1 MSLPKEPLI
10 SEKENKELNKV
21 LDSVTGPTKEEAA
34 NTVLNKQTVVE
45 EVSDPKE
52 IIPDNNTIDI
62 NKPDTEFE
70 ENFANYNTT
79 LKEEKEPVRFAGVF
93 KGITDVASDAS
104 PMYGFKSEKL
114 VTEVKGGIVYRDA
127 TADEIKSLDEL
138 LFGSIN
144 KSQLSE
150 GFDFK
155 VVGTGK
161 NKKTVPIVTP
171 NLNSITNVDDIKEYS
186 MAVQK
191 IMKPYIDEA
200 KRGKIK
206 VEDIINQAA
215 LIGHDEMV
223 MKILNRPKGTQFKNS
238 AEVLKAN
245 VISIQSLFEAKRL
258 AKLVAENKPDK
269 GLSVKETQARYAQAL
284 GFHSAIMSST
294 AGNNTE
300 VARSL
305 MIIGHIKRYFDAK
318 GIDAPENVAEL
329 EQLSISLPGYSSN
342 TLKIHASNFLKFS
355 DMYSQSNFARQVPS
369 WLEKTGDVMS
379 ELFINSLLAS
389 PVTHQINVFS
399 NVAFAFYQIPETAV
413 SAGISKIRKAIIP
426 EGGVNVPI
434 YGNVMS
440 KGDGSEIFFGESY
453 AKFYGMQRAL
463 WEATQNF
470 GKVLKTEEPL
480 DPITKIDTRKRKAIT
495 AENLF
500 PDLKDTAF
508 GKTVDIM
515 GMMYRGPGRLLIA
528 EDEFFKTLAYRSE
541 LHALAYRHGMEIF
554 KKTGSK
560 KQASEASALFM
571 QNPPPQAVAAS
582 KAKAT
587 ELTFQQELEGFLGN
601 VQGVMSHPIAKI
613 YVPFFRTPTNLVTEL
628 VRRTPLAITM
638 PSFRREMMAGGSR
651 ADAALG
657 KMTMGTSLI
666 AGFAYGAGGGW
677 NQDIVMTGSAPR
689 DFGGK
694 QMWKNQGLQ
703 PYSIAFRNPDTGLF
717 TSVSY
722 SRFEPLSGLLAVA
735 ADYAWAANHSPN
747 TESAMEDLTN
757 LMINGGY
764 AVFNYMG
771 HLPMLQAIG
780 DVSQLWGKE
789 YETFDDR
796 VQRAKQLFAGQA
808 GQYALSVGQQA
819 VTFGLAPET
828 LVANYER
835 AISPGASNTMPSST
849 EGDFFLLGW
858 SEALNR
864 WKSRN
869 PIFNDDIPPLLSFW
883 GEEVTV
889 GTGKTTWEYWTPFQ
903 IKNQKYNDVDVF
915 YNEILNGQGLRMPP
929 RTLDGIPLTAQQY
942 NDYIIKTNSITME
955 GPDGTNMNMLD
966 MMTYVINQD
975 NFFELPIG
983 EMKKELSLIYADYKS
998 AARDELLQEYPD
1010 LDNRVNDRKEFITNT
1025 GKKAKKGVF

>member
-1 MSLPKEPLI
+1 MAIPKEPLLQ
-10 SEKENKELNKV
+10 ENENKELNKV
-21 LDSVTGPTKEEAA
+21 LDKFTGPTKEEAA
-34 NTVLNKQTVVE
+34 DTVLNKQTVIE

-52 IIPDNNTIDI
+52 IVTDNSTIDI

-70 ENFANYNTT
+70 ENFAEYNTT
-79 LKEEKEPVRFAGVF
+79 LKEPEEPVLYASVF
-93 KGITDVASDAS
+93 KGITKTATDAS
-104 PMYGFKSEKL
+104 PMYGFKDDKL
-114 VTEVKGGIVYRDA
+114 VTEVKGGLVYRDA
-127 TADEIKSLDEL
+127 TPDEIESLDKL
-138 LFGSIN
+138 LFTPLELE
-144 KSQLSE
+144 K
-150 GFDFK
+150 GFTFK
-155 VVGTGK
+155 MVGPKGK
-161 NKKTVPIVTP
+161 KKPIPIVTP
-171 NLNSITNVDDIKEYS
+171 NLNKMENIDDIKEYS

-191 IMKPYIDEA
+191 VMKPFIDEA
-200 KRGKIK
+200 KRGKMT
-206 VEDIINQAA
+206 VDDIIKQASN
-215 LIGHDEMV
+215 IGNNEMV
-223 MKILNRPKGTQFKNS
+223 IKILNRDKGTQFKNS

-245 VISIQSLFEAKRL
+245 VISIQSLFEVKRL
-258 AKLVAENKPDK
+258 AKLVSEGKADK
-269 GLSVKETQARYAQAL
+269 GLNVEDTQKKYAQAL
-284 GFHSAIMSST
+284 GFHSAIMSSV

-318 GIDAPENVAEL
+318 GIDSPDNVKQIEQFNL
-329 EQLSISLPGYSSN
+329 ETQLPGFN
-342 TLKIHASNFLKFS
+342 GNVVKLHANNFLKFS
-355 DMYSQSNFARQVPS
+355 DMYSQSDFARQVPS

-399 NVAFAFYQIPETAV
+399 NLAFKIYQIPETAV
-413 SAGISKIRKAIIP
+413 SAGISKMRKMT
-426 EGGVNVPI
+426 GLG
-434 YGNVMS
+434 
-440 KGDGSEIFFGESY
+440 KGSGDEIFFGESY
-453 AKFYGMQRAL
+453 AKMYGMTRSL

-495 AENLF
+495 TENLF
-500 PDLKDTAF
+500 PGLKDSPW
-508 GKTVDIM
+508 GKAIDIM

-541 LHALAYRHGMEIF
+541 LHALAYRHGMEVF
-554 KKTGSK
+554 KKTGNKETAS
-560 KQASEASALFM
+560 QAASMFM
-571 QNPPPQAVAAS
+571 KNPPPQAVAAS

-587 ELTFQQELEGFLGN
+587 ELTFQQELEGFLGSM
-601 VQGVMSHPIAKI
+601 QGVMSHPMAKI
-613 YVPFFRTPTNLVTEL
+613 YVPFFRTPTNLVLEL
-628 VRRTPLAITM
+628 GKRTPLTFLM
-638 PSFRREMMAGGSR
+638 PSFYRELAAGGAR

-657 KMTMGTSLI
+657 KMAMGSSLI
-666 AGFAYGAGGGW
+666 AGFAYASGGGW
-677 NQDIVMTGSAPR
+677 DQDIVITGSMPR

-694 QMWKNQGLQ
+694 QTWKNQGLQ
-703 PYSIAFRNPDTGLF
+703 PYSIAFRNPETGLF

-757 LMINGGY
+757 LAMNGSY
-764 AVFNYMG
+764 AIFNYMG

-780 DVSQLWGKE
+780 DISQLWGKE

-796 VQRAKQLFAGQA
+796 VQRAKQLLTEQVTTYGLSVAQQA
-808 GQYALSVGQQA
+808 G
-819 VTFGLAPET
+819 TFGIFPET
-828 LVANYER
+828 LVANFER
-835 AISPGASNTMPSST
+835 AISPGASNVMPST
-849 EGDFFLLGW
+849 TDGDFMLLGW
-858 SEALNR
+858 SSAWNR

-869 PIFNDDIPPLLSFW
+869 PLFNDEVPPLLNFW

-955 GPDGTNMNMLD
+955 GPNGTEMNMLD
-966 MMTYVINQD
+966 MMTYVINQKD
-975 NFFELPIG
+975 FFELPIG

-998 AARDELLQEYPD
+998 AARAELLEEYPD
-1010 LDNRVNDRKEFITNT
+1010 LDNRINERNEFITNT
-1025 GKKAKKGVF
+1025 GKRAKKGVF